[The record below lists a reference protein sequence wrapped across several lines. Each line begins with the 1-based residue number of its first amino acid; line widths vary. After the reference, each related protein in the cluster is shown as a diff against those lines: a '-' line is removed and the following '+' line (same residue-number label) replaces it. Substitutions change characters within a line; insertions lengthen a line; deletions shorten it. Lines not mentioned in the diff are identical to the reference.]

1 MRPPPTQDEEQAFFW
16 KMALEKGPSSRVD
29 TAKTVSL
36 LKKSLE
42 SMNNHI
48 RDEIQMRSAEH
59 GPALARANSE
69 LTTSA
74 PVASSMA
81 HRSPVLHR
89 ATSDLLPLGSASSA
103 VRYCIALH
111 PRSVLRSLN
120 SPPPTPFLLPSSR
133 AAALADAFVKHYLHA
148 EAALQVTF
156 LPSTTSEDRRGHRP
170 CVLGVVLS

>member
-1 MRPPPTQDEEQAFFW
+1 MHICIRHQPTQDEEQAFFW
-16 KMALEKGPSSRVD
+16 KTALEKGPSSRVD

-111 PRSVLRSLN
+111 PRSVL
-120 SPPPTPFLLPSSR
+120 PTQFPAANPFLLP
-133 AAALADAFVKHYLHA
+133 L
-148 EAALQVTF
+148 LQG
-156 LPSTTSEDRRGHRP
+156 R
-170 CVLGVVLS
+170 CAC